1 LDDDEVFYNG
11 GTMRNTGMTILLLGF
26 VAACSR
32 AHPRAE
38 LAPTC
43 TAANQATLDDLQRA
57 MRDTARIA
65 GLERLTADTATTAA
79 LARILADTAR
89 IADLRRLAVDS
100 TWAAQ
105 HQPQVDA
112 LVAELAR
119 FESCTR

>member
-1 LDDDEVFYNG
+1 
-11 GTMRNTGMTILLLGF
+11 MRNAGMTILLLGLA
-26 VAACSR
+26 AACSR
-32 AHPRAE
+32 AHPRAAE

-43 TAANQATLDDLQRA
+43 TTANQATLDDLQRA

-79 LARILADTAR
+79 LSRILADTAR
-89 IADLRRLAVDS
+89 IADLRRLAIDS